1 MPGRPGG
8 SGMRRQPAAARPA
21 EVRPALGGLAPISCR
36 VQPGSSTRIP
46 DAVRVA
52 ERAGTTRP
60 GSTRRMSGNG
70 ALGEAEVCE
79 AVCALRPARIPR
91 SRCGGG
97 LLSFMVYFAPL
108 ALGCFGAGG
117 SVVPFSPCSWP
128 RTSGWPGLRM
138 MTAGSGG
145 PFRRASGQTRKATSC
160 RRPRPCGQLGD
171 DHASR
176 WGRARPVRWRVGEL
190 LPAPADLPA
199 RVAEPGQEPTSGGRR
214 AQCSRSI
221 PDRCSRDGG

>member
-1 MPGRPGG
+1 
-8 SGMRRQPAAARPA
+8 MRRQPAAARPA
-21 EVRPALGGLAPISCR
+21 EVRPALGGLSPISCR

-79 AVCALRPARIPR
+79 AVCALRSARIPR

-138 MTAGSGG
+138 MTAGSVVHFAEQVVKPG
-145 PFRRASGQTRKATSC
+145 RRHRAGNRDPAG
-160 RRPRPCGQLGD
+160 RPGD
-171 DHASR
+171 DHAHR
-176 WGRARPVRWRVGEL
+176 CGRVRPARRYVVEL
-190 LPAPADLPA
+190 LPARADPLSGSRYPGRNRPAGA
-199 RVAEPGQEPTSGGRR
+199 AEPNV
-214 AQCSRSI
+214 
-221 PDRCSRDGG
+221 PDRDRIALLRDVG